1 MKSFTI
7 SFLITFLFFNS
18 ISAQSILNKQNTK
31 DGIFVS
37 KIIVYTPAPGQFI
50 NTAAWG
56 TPTKAESIIGGVSG
70 GISLGAY
77 GGYIVVGFNKSIE
90 NDPENP
96 YGIDFTVFGNPLE
109 TWSEPGIIMV
119 MKDENNNGQAD
130 DTWYEI
136 IGSDHYWESTEHNY
150 SLNYYNPN
158 NDSATDVKW
167 IDNLNDTG
175 YVYANA
181 FHSQPYY
188 PISDTFPNINQQQY
202 SFSGTYIKGFIDRTI
217 PSDIKSYHRAFGY
230 ADNFLRGTAPYDVP
244 DNPYTPEKEGCGG
257 DPVDIDWTVD
267 SEGNPSNLDQ
277 IDFVKIYTAINEEA
291 SWLGEV
297 STELTAV
304 MDVTPNTSISGEK
317 NLLVVN
323 DLPPQMSVGKSIQ
336 LEANFFTNGIIQNVN
351 GINWSVDNPLKAT
364 INDDNL
370 LTSIDTGRV
379 VVSANYNNGS
389 LNYTKAIETFIVAP
403 VSIDLKIEQTEI
415 RVNNL
420 LKINAKVKDQ
430 YGDYVYGLESIWTT
444 SNSNISIQE
453 IDNQKFIKG
462 EKEGSTRI
470 YVHPKG
476 FKNLIDSVDILV
488 LEAEDTLELFL
499 TIKNDNETFFPR
511 QKIEVTNFNL
521 MSYVTNPHLAYGLK
535 DIPNIT
541 LAHSVAS
548 IFDNVDFESDLR
560 FEDKINGD
568 LYISKLPVNINNNI
582 TYYLGSGGYAD
593 KAWIVKHNNK
603 SYINGFADILVSE
616 NDEIIVYYVNDI
628 NSSWCLYNV
637 EFTESI
643 VDIGKKLNIQAH
655 CESYNWENSLI
666 NSLGEIP
673 VASIPVIVNDKEYVE
688 GGKNILTDKNGFAQL
703 HLQNTGE
710 YNIKIATEEY
720 RVTVENGIS
729 GIENISLSVIVSP
742 NPANDYITITSEKLL
757 NRATNISIFSSTGNI
772 QYHNNFTSF
781 YRAIINTSDWNNGL
795 YFIRIKTSDKGITK
809 KIIINH

>member
-7 SFLITFLFFNS
+7 SFLIIFLFFNS

-37 KIIVYTPAPGQFI
+37 KIIEYTPAPGQFI

-90 NDPENP
+90 NDPKNP

-136 IGSDHYWESTEHNY
+136 IGSDHYWESTKQNY
-150 SLNYYNPN
+150 TLTYYNPN
-158 NDSATDVKW
+158 SNVASDVKW

-175 YVYANA
+175 YVYANE
-181 FHSQPYY
+181 FHLQAYY
-188 PISDTFPNINQQQY
+188 PTSDLFPDINQQTY
-202 SFSGTYIKGFIDRTI
+202 DFSGTRINGFVDKTI
-217 PSDIKSYHRAFGY
+217 PTYIMSFRRGFGY
-230 ADNFLRGTAPYDVP
+230 ADNFPRGTAPYDVP
-244 DNPYTPEKEGCGG
+244 DNPYTSEKEGCGG
-257 DPVDIDWTVD
+257 DPIDINWAVN
-267 SEGNPSNLDQ
+267 SEGNPANLDQ
-277 IDFVKIYTAINEEA
+277 IDFIKIYTAINEEA
-291 SWLGEV
+291 GWLGEV

-304 MDVTPNTSISGEK
+304 MDVTPNTSISGEE
-317 NLLVVN
+317 NLLVAN
-323 DLPPQMSVGKSIQ
+323 NLPPQMSIGKSIQ

-420 LKINAKVKDQ
+420 LEINAKVKDQ
-430 YGDYVYGLESIWTT
+430 YGDYVYGLENIWTT
-444 SNSNISIQE
+444 SNSKISIQE
-453 IDNQKFIKG
+453 IDNKKFIKG
-462 EKEGSTRI
+462 EKEGSSRI

-488 LEAEDTLELFL
+488 LEAEDTIQLFL
-499 TIKNDNETFFPR
+499 TIKTDNATFFPR

-521 MSYVTNPHLAYGLK
+521 MPYITNPHLDYGLQN
-535 DIPNIT
+535 IPNIT
-541 LAHSVAS
+541 LAHGASS

-560 FEDKINGD
+560 FEDNEDGK
-568 LYISKLPVNINNNI
+568 LYISQVPVNINNSI
-582 TYYLGSGGYAD
+582 TYYSGSGGYAN
-593 KAWIVKHNNK
+593 KAWVIKHNNN
-603 SYINGFADILVSE
+603 SYLNGYTDVLVSE
-616 NDEIIVYYVNDI
+616 NDEISLYYVHDI
-628 NSSWCLYNV
+628 NSPWCLYHV
-637 EFTESI
+637 EFNESV
-643 VDIGKKLNIQAH
+643 VDIGKKLNIQAK
-655 CESYNWENSLI
+655 CESYSLENSLI
-666 NSLGEIP
+666 ISNGETP
-673 VASIPVIVNDKEYVE
+673 AAEIPVIVNGTQYVE
-688 GGKNILTDKNGFAQL
+688 DGIDVLTDKNGYAQL
-703 HLQNTGE
+703 NLQTIGE

-720 RVTVENGIS
+720 KVTVENGIS
-729 GIENISLSVIVSP
+729 DIENISASVIVSP
-742 NPANDYITITSEKLL
+742 NPADTYINITSENLL
-757 NRATNISIFSSTGNI
+757 NKATEISIFSSTGNI
-772 QYHNNFTSF
+772 QYRCNYTSF
-781 YRAIINTSDWNNGL
+781 YEAIINTSDWNNGL